1 MRLLGERCRTDDD
14 WSSLLGVLLQ
24 ISLSDRPPP
33 LDREPIY
40 RWTVGRLPAQ
50 GLKPMRPRRRKAGEG
65 ASTKE
70 RAERQALLVGD
81 RKTKRQRLRQVLD
94 GAPEKGEGELAVLA
108 RWVLDD
114 AEASDARRGEER
126 ELLAEEMQF
135 AMRKLVAAA
144 QKCKAEADYLR
155 AEAAKQ
161 KFADEGPEMEEG
173 VAEDVL
179 RAAAGGGHAGATA
192 GEIAEEAVGRAVLA
206 AAARALPARRVL
218 AAWRSPE
225 ERPPRANPRP
235 SLQRRSSFRRSTMAR
250 RRRI

>member
-94 GAPEKGEGELAVLA
+94 GAPECALLPHTVRAP
-108 RWVLDD
+108 RQSR
-114 AEASDARRGEER
+114 ASTRRR
-126 ELLAEEMQF
+126 
-135 AMRKLVAAA
+135 
-144 QKCKAEADYLR
+144 
-155 AEAAKQ
+155 
-161 KFADEGPEMEEG
+161 
-173 VAEDVL
+173 
-179 RAAAGGGHAGATA
+179 H
-192 GEIAEEAVGRAVLA
+192 
-206 AAARALPARRVL
+206 
-218 AAWRSPE
+218 RSG
-225 ERPPRANPRP
+225 
-235 SLQRRSSFRRSTMAR
+235 RST
-250 RRRI
+250 